1 MSPET
6 PKGVR
11 VGQVNLLSRREF
23 CRLGPLGVAAFIMSS
38 SLFLPCLHSRSRL
51 MNWAWLAESKEST
64 LGDWE
69 RVFLLTKQHGVNGG
83 LVLAKPETIRLL
95 GPLARRIGIELHNW
109 IITLRCTDDEVK
121 KTHPEWF
128 MVNREGVSCLEK
140 PPYVADY
147 TWLCPSR
154 KEVQAYLE
162 SWVASLCALSGLA
175 GIHLDY
181 IRYPDVILPAGIQP
195 EYNLVQDREFPE
207 FDYCYCEVC
216 RKLFQAKTGRD
227 PFEIKAPSQDEAWVK
242 FRYDSVS
249 SLVNRLVEVA
259 HKNKKILT
267 AAVFPSPS
275 IARKLVRQDWP
286 SWNLD
291 AFFPMMYHE
300 YYLQGIDWI
309 GLVTAEGKEAL
320 SGKAKLYSGLF
331 VEWLPPQ
338 KLVQAVHLAIKNGA
352 SGVTLFMGTSM
363 TPEQWKALKK
373 ALDEL

>member
-1 MSPET
+1 M
-6 PKGVR
+6 
-11 VGQVNLLSRREF
+11 LSRREF
-23 CRLGPLGVAAFIMSS
+23 CRLGPLGAAAFVMSS
-38 SLFLPCLHSRSRL
+38 NLFSTCSLSRSKL
-51 MNWAWLAESKEST
+51 MNWAWLAESKDST
-64 LGDWE
+64 LDDWE
-69 RVFLLTKQHGVNGG
+69 RVFLLMKQHGVDGG
-83 LVLAKPETIRLL
+83 LVLAKPETIKLL
-95 GPLARRIGIELHNW
+95 SPLARRIGIKLHNW

-121 KTHPEWF
+121 TAHLEWF
-128 MVNREGVSCLEK
+128 MVNRKGISCLEK

-154 KEVQAYLE
+154 KEVQAYLQ
-162 SWVASLCALSGLA
+162 SWVESLCALRGLS

-195 EYNLVQDREFPE
+195 KYNLVQDREFPE

-216 RKLFQAKTGRD
+216 RQLFQAKTGRD
-227 PFEIKAPSQDEAWVK
+227 PLEIEDPSQDEAWLK

-249 SLVNRLVEVA
+249 SLVNRLAEVA
-259 HKNKKILT
+259 HKNKKMLT

-309 GLVTAEGKEAL
+309 GLVTGEGKEAL
-320 SGKAKLYSGLF
+320 SGKARLYSGLF

-338 KLVQAVHLAIKNGA
+338 KLSEAVRLAIKNGA
-352 SGVTLFMGTSM
+352 SGITLFMGTSM
-363 TPEQWKALKK
+363 TQEQWKALKK